1 MKPASPPKHSAT
13 VSRES
18 QHRNEGNTPMT
29 TITDNEWRSFLTAG
43 TRLAH
48 IASPAATGDPTSLRS
63 ASSSTATNSPS
74 PYPLGASKAKAWHTI
89 GASHFASAMSGN
101 PTASSPSKEKRRS
114 PPSQTRSNTSP
125 HASPTATTPPDPQ
138 RTSLNHSYRQAS
150 PQFGSASPTSSHD
163 PASADTPTSE
173 ESENDGRLRQESS
186 NTRTG
191 EMK

>member
-1 MKPASPPKHSAT
+1 
-13 VSRES
+13 
-18 QHRNEGNTPMT
+18 
-29 TITDNEWRSFLTAG
+29 
-43 TRLAH
+43 
-48 IASPAATGDPTSLRS
+48 
-63 ASSSTATNSPS
+63 
-74 PYPLGASKAKAWHTI
+74 
-89 GASHFASAMSGN
+89 MSGN

-125 HASPTATTPPDPQ
+125 HASPTATTPPSPQ

-150 PQFGSASPTSSHD
+150 RSSDQHHQRHRTIRPRLTRPT
-163 PASADTPTSE
+163 PE